1 MNRFL
6 SLLLAG
12 LMASVSALT
21 AFESADAAPHRYRRH
36 GHHGYVYNRR
46 QYHRS
51 YRHVNRRRYKHRRYY
66 RHYRNYGNY
75 RYDPHGYRIRVL
87 HHVPRRRLHH

>member
-12 LMASVSALT
+12 LMASVSAFT
-21 AFESADAAPHRYRRH
+21 AFESADAASHRYRRH
-36 GHHGYVYNRR
+36 GHHGYVCNRR
-46 QYHRS
+46 NHPRS
-51 YRHVNRRRYKHRRYY
+51 YRRVNRSRYQHRRYY
-66 RHYRNYGNY
+66 RHNGNYSRY

-87 HHVPRRRLHH
+87 HHVPRRLHY